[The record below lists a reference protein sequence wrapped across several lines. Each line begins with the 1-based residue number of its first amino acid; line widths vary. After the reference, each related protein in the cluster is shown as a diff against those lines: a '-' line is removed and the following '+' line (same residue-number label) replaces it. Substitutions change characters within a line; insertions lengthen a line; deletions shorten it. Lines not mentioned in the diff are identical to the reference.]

1 MMMTMAQEAR
11 RSGTTPASFSLT
23 RAPTCQN
30 CGFKGNNI
38 MSQLVG
44 SSVTDTEF
52 HSVGISDDDD
62 EDDPDIH
69 DDDDD
74 DDDNRP
80 VRL

>member
-1 MMMTMAQEAR
+1 MTPPPPPPVWNFSQN
-11 RSGTTPASFSLT
+11 SSVLVGTSF
-23 RAPTCQN
+23 P
-30 CGFKGNNI
+30 KGNNI